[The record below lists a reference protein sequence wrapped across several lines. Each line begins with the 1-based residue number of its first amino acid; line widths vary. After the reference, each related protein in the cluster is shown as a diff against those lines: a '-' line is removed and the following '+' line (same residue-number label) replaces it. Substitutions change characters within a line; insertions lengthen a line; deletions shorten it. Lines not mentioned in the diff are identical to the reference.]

1 MSTLAGLAGALGLG
15 GFGAKALARA
25 LGPAQKDRALDVV
38 GLNEPVARALEQAG
52 HRALRAPVANG
63 RVPLDDGAADAACVA
78 GLPPADVAPLLLDE
92 CARVVKSG
100 GRVLVATASGLT
112 RRGPE
117 RSVVTA
123 LFLHAGLVDLE
134 QRVSRGT
141 VITSGRVRR

>member
-1 MSTLAGLAGALGLG
+1 MTGLAGLAGALGIG

-25 LGPAQKDRALDVV
+25 IGPAAEGAAKVAA
-38 GLNEPVARALEQAG
+38 LNEPVARAIEQAG
-52 HRALRAPVANG
+52 HQALMAPVSHG
-63 RVPLDDGAADAACVA
+63 RVPLDDGVADAVCVA
-78 GLPPADVAPLLLDE
+78 GLPAADVAPLVLDE
-92 CARVVKSG
+92 CARVVKPG

-134 QRVSRGT
+134 QRLSRGT

>member
-1 MSTLAGLAGALGLG
+1 MSALSGIAGALGLG
-15 GFGAKALARA
+15 GFGSKALARA
-25 LGPAQKDRALDVV
+25 IGPAQAGAVKVAALS
-38 GLNEPVARALEQAG
+38 EPVARALEHAG
-52 HRALRAPVANG
+52 HHALRAAVSHG

-78 GLPPADVAPLLLDE
+78 GLPDAEVAPLLLDE

-123 LFLHAGLVDLE
+123 LFLHAGLIDIQ
-134 QRVSRGT
+134 QRMSRGT